1 MRTKKTGCLV
11 VEEKG
16 VYQDIVEYADSFLG
30 CAVVVTPAA
39 GNMRLFL

>member
-1 MRTKKTGCLV
+1 MRAKKTGRLV

-16 VYQDIVEYADSFLG
+16 VYQDIVEYTDFFLG
-30 CAVVVTPAA
+30 GAVIVASAA